1 MALKIKNE
9 KGEWVIDQKAIQTS
23 IIDAE
28 GNFESDHVEGALR
41 ELSDRIKQGEGMEEL
56 EIKINAVSDKVGS
69 VSSQV
74 DTLNLKVNVLEED
87 VEWLKENGGGGGTG
101 SVLPTITS
109 EFTDVAIDKGE
120 SIEIPIFFSSPNMG
134 DGTAYVT
141 INNILVFK
149 VNVTQGNNVIK
160 IESRY
165 LEGKTENKV
174 AIYVKDRASLVS
186 NQLSWTVIAGGIELS
201 TTFDYEVDY
210 GITDTIRIP
219 YTIETGLSDPITLIM
234 TVDGEEKSYSAVNGI
249 NFIDVLGSTIGFGA
263 HTVKLQA
270 FVGKYKSNIIT
281 FNIVVVSTQNLYV
294 SSSFVDNSE
303 FVYGVPII
311 VPYRL
316 SKKSTEDF
324 MVYLSIDNVVQKT
337 QTLPVGSYSWTIQ
350 KLSVGSH
357 TITIRVVSLDGA
369 EDISLNLTAIV
380 KKGDYT
386 PIEDVTVGLICDL
399 NAMGKNN
406 NDDDVTTWV
415 DATGNGHNGKLVNF
429 NFGANG
435 FINDELVCD
444 NNAYVVIE
452 WSPWKD
458 NALTG
463 STIDLIY
470 TPINTGVEEARVI
483 DYTEI
488 TDSNSTNEI
497 KPFKGL
503 FADILRTI
511 PASASSGTS
520 AGKVNLDDQSGEIHL
535 TWVLDRSNK
544 FFKVYVDGV
553 LCRIMFL
560 SDSGSGVNKFYED
573 FSLSSYIYLNST
585 KGKTCGTNNIRRF
598 RVYDHALTSDQVIQ
612 NHLAS
617 ITDLEKQEEMY
628 NFNYKNT
635 TLPKMYLTGDTTN
648 MTHEQTVPMGI
659 EYISPNEDKYGQ
671 SFNTGIQNNPVR
683 IQGTSSLQY
692 VRHNYTIFLKDE
704 YGADMFYNPYGEGS
718 VAENVFC
725 LKADYVESSHANN
738 TGMAKFINDCVYDTK
753 TPMQSENPN
762 CRTTINGFPIEV
774 YINGEYMGVYNFN
787 HDRYST
793 KSLGYDYKK
802 YPNML
807 VYEINSNSNVS
818 AGAFYK
824 YGENETSSSGVTELE
839 YYKRDFNLIY
849 GNRTTDS
856 DTYAEI
862 KTLVEWVSLAEQ
874 DLFRET
880 ISEHFNKEYLF
891 RYFLVV
897 LMIGAVDSL
906 GKNMK
911 IMTTDG
917 LVWYPTFYDI
927 DTCLGLDNSG
937 YLTIEPDVEIES
949 GSYNTSNSN
958 LWTKVWNYFNAEIK
972 EEWSKMRQGNFT
984 LDNLMN
990 YIYDEQIAKIPA
1002 KMYNDDAQVKYL
1014 DFGSLYTYCCHGD
1027 KKHQIKRWLRERIAY
1042 VDTMMGYFTSQD
1054 DYVTIRMNKTGN
1066 VYFDVTTYIPLY
1078 FTVKWSNAT
1087 GGTQTFKIGRG
1098 KKVRFSYNSTTSTDQ
1113 EIIIYHAQYI
1123 KRLDNLNNLNPSS
1136 CILSNAYRLTE
1147 ITINSDYLYNIN
1159 LTNNR
1164 YLKKL
1169 DLKNCTALGTVTAT
1183 GSSLDLQNCKY
1194 LEYCN
1199 VYNTALTEVQLN
1211 TSGGSLQEIY
1221 YPSTIQSITMI
1232 KQPMLRVLGIP
1243 YNSIPTGLYNVTLQ
1257 ECPNIERLNTST
1269 SSSIYTSFV
1278 GMKYCRNLTLRQSFD
1293 KEGFNLAFTDF
1304 LNLKSLTIENMYNM
1318 ESFKLT
1324 NICKFNGTRTLKYI
1338 KIANCPRLETIEL
1351 NNSGTTYYIG
1361 FADNSVLNL
1370 GQLPTLKTLRATATV
1385 HGLKDI
1391 VVPQSL
1397 EILDFNNSGASYVGT
1412 VGDLAIGDGHSSVV
1426 NIFPSSRCVVY
1437 DGISD
1442 PYVVYSGEESDFNG
1456 IDLTNMNN
1464 IKDINFLTLTN
1475 INRTKNFAIAPTSIN
1490 PNFNTNRDNSTYLYF
1505 QPEGSINLTNYT
1517 GGFSRFFKGID
1528 LTRLEIICNNNNMSQ
1543 TDLSYCFYDCIFT
1556 DSAPISNFLT
1566 KFTAINNL
1574 SYCFSET
1581 EFSDANI
1588 LNGLHYGSEVNLDYC
1603 FYNCPLTSI
1612 VGITLPNTIVSM
1624 NSTFRNTNITQIR
1637 DFYLKCRGGVANLFA
1652 SCTNLETVDNF
1663 TMEYVTDAHSM
1674 FYNCYGLT
1682 TFNRVTIPNTCT
1694 NLVSFLNGCTNL
1706 ETITNLTVGSGVT
1719 SATSW
1724 LPNSIKTLT
1733 GITINNSACKLGGL
1747 TNLTSVSDI
1756 NLNATDC
1763 SSMFS
1768 RCSSLVNVNNIIIG
1782 DECTSMSRFFY
1793 NCTKLPTS
1801 YFTDDNI
1808 PPYVSDISYL
1818 YYHCDAMTG
1827 SDFRFPTTVTDC
1839 TGAFYYVSNITNVTN
1854 NWETTYDN
1862 NITPTDCYLWCTG
1875 LKTINNGGY
1884 VLEESEHPLEKIP
1897 EEWGGIGLTEDNSWE
1912 MEVDMSYTNGS
1923 GQLLLDLWID
1933 FHAEKYVPSSQAYP
1947 AYILWGD
1954 GSISVKNVYSV
1965 SNKTYMNH
1973 VYKESG
1979 VYIVKGTKTA
1989 PYMSN
1994 NRIAYGDSCVSPYH
2008 VCTRL
2013 NRLNKNATYKPTSS
2027 YPLAYGQKLTYAN
2040 LEGIKI
2046 GSDAKSLAYYS
2057 SKLETLI
2064 LKDVTLTGN
2073 ASNLITDCGAIKT
2086 LDITNLTANGD
2097 LTYPFNSAWNTET
2110 LIGLDIQ
2117 KLTENTT
2124 SLEGFFAYYRRE
2136 DDLDVSG
2143 MVHSGITDLS
2153 YMFSNIRVNSIIG
2166 IDTWDTSGVTS
2177 MIHMFDQAR
2186 IFSDFN
2192 VTGLVT
2198 SSVTSLQYMFK
2209 RFMYDLNSDQQKLC
2223 YDNFKVT
2230 GMDTWDTSGVTSL
2243 KETFSYSRLF
2253 MYYPEVITQLAT
2265 WDVSKVTDL
2274 TETFSYAYVY
2284 DLSFLEEWNI
2294 QLVTTMY
2301 RFLYYAKAYYY
2312 DFMNAERNVLN
2323 TSLNLSGWD
2332 VSHIIHNTSYPPL
2345 TDTFTRCFLTDINL
2359 SNWKL
2364 TSLTRISN
2372 QMFSGTILNSLV
2384 LDNWDVSN
2392 IEYMGSVFQNAVF
2405 ENDITI
2411 NWNLPKCTDFT
2422 NTFESAVFKKSITLN
2437 WTTPSARSMLGTF
2450 SSMNYNDNSSTTSWR
2465 TPLDTLDLSSWDF
2478 SKVEV
2483 AKSTFED
2490 TNIKNIIFNP
2500 NNTWDSIK
2508 DMQYFVA
2515 SSISINYNPT
2525 GTSITGLRLNFNF
2538 DFSIDV
2544 STIYKYNSSAVG
2556 TSAGVTK
2563 LDVPDYNMLNTA
2575 VRHFDNI
2582 VLMSNPNPTSSDYVG
2597 SITETFWTSYTDAS
2611 VELIFAE
2618 NTFEHGVNNYYFS
2631 SSVKSG
2637 NYMFRKLTTTSRQS
2651 FVDSLYDRTAN
2662 GLESADLILGTIN
2675 VACFT
2680 DEQIATMT
2688 NKGYIIT

>member
-28 GNFESDHVEGALR
+28 GNFESNHVEGALR

-56 EIKINAVSDKVGS
+56 EIKINAVTDKVGS
-69 VSSQV
+69 VGSQV
-74 DTLNLKVNVLEED
+74 NTLNTKVNVLEED
-87 VEWLKENGGGGGTG
+87 VEWLKENGGGGTG

-141 INNILVFK
+141 INNILAFK
-149 VNVTQGNNVIK
+149 IDVAQGNNVIK
-160 IESRY
+160 IDASY

-234 TVDGEEKSYSAVNGI
+234 TVDGEETSYDAVNGI
-249 NFIDVLGSTIGFGA
+249 NFIDILGSTIGFGA

-294 SSSFVDNSE
+294 SSSFVNGSE
-303 FVYGVPII
+303 FDYSVPII

-316 SKKSTEDF
+316 SKKSTENF
-324 MVYLSIDNVVQKT
+324 MVYLSVDNTVQKT

-357 TITIRVVSLDGA
+357 TITIRVVSLDGT
-369 EDISLNLTAIV
+369 EDISLNLTVIV

-386 PIEDVTVGLICDL
+386 PVEDVTVGLICDL

-406 NDDDVTTWV
+406 NDDNVTTWV

-535 TWVLDRSNK
+535 TWVLDRNNK

-704 YGADMFYNPYGEGS
+704 YGADMYYNPYGEGS

-849 GNRTTDS
+849 GNRTADS

-958 LWTKVWNYFNAEIK
+958 LWKKVWNYFNAEIK

-1054 DYVTIRMNKTGN
+1054 DYVTIRMNKTGS

-1087 GGTQTFKIGRG
+1087 NGTETIKVGRG

-1136 CILSNAYRLTE
+1136 CILANAYRLTE

-1169 DLKNCTALGTVTAT
+1169 DLRNCTALGTVTAT

-1232 KQPMLRVLGIP
+1232 KQPMLKVLGIP
-1243 YNSIPTGLYNVTLQ
+1243 YDSIPTGLYNITLQ

-1278 GMKYCRNLTLRQSFD
+1278 AMKYCANLTLRQSFD
-1293 KEGFNLAFTDF
+1293 KERFNLAFTDF
-1304 LNLKSLTIENMYNM
+1304 LNLKSLVIENMYNM
-1318 ESFKLT
+1318 KSFKLID
-1324 NICKFNGTRTLKYI
+1324 ICKYNSTRTLKYI
-1338 KIANCPRLETIEL
+1338 KIANCPNLETIEL
-1351 NNSGTTYYIG
+1351 GNTSNTYYIG
-1361 FADNSVLNL
+1361 FADNAVLNL
-1370 GQLPTLKTLRATATV
+1370 GQLPTLKTLRAIATV

-1397 EILDFNNSGASYVGT
+1397 ETLEFNNIGASYTGT
-1412 VGDLAIGDGHSSVV
+1412 VGGLSIGNGHSSVV

-1442 PYVVYSGEESDFNG
+1442 PYVVYSGEESGFNG

-1475 INRTKNFAIAPTSIN
+1475 INRTKNFAISPTSIN

-1517 GGFSRFFKGID
+1517 GSFSSFFKGID
-1528 LTRLEIICNNNNMSQ
+1528 LTRLEIICNNNNMPQ
-1543 TDLSYCFYDCIFT
+1543 TDLSYCFYGSIFT
-1556 DSAPISNFLT
+1556 NSEPISNFLT

-1588 LNGLHYGSEVNLDYC
+1588 LNNIPYGSEVNLDYC

-1612 VGITLPNTIVSM
+1612 EGVTLPNTIVSM
-1624 NSTFRNTNITQIR
+1624 DSTFRNTNITQIR
-1637 DFYLKCRGGVANLFA
+1637 DFYLKCRGSVANLFA

-1663 TMEYVTDAHSM
+1663 TMEYITSAYSM
-1674 FYNCYGLT
+1674 FYNCYSLT
-1682 TFNRVTIPNTCT
+1682 MFNRVTIPNTCT
-1694 NLVSFLNGCTNL
+1694 SLVSFLASCTNL
-1706 ETITNLTVGSGVT
+1706 ETITNFTIGSGVLD
-1719 SATSW
+1719 SFGW
-1724 LPNSIKTLT
+1724 LPNSIRTLT
-1733 GITINNSACKLGGL
+1733 GITINNDSCKLKAL
-1747 TNLTSVSDI
+1747 INLTSVSDI
-1756 NLNATDC
+1756 TLNTTDC
-1763 SSMFS
+1763 SNMFNG
-1768 RCSSLVNVNNIIIG
+1768 CNSLVNVNNIVIG
-1782 DECTSMSRFFY
+1782 DECISISRFFY
-1793 NCTKLPTS
+1793 NCANLPTS

-1808 PPYVSDISYL
+1808 PPHVRDISYL
-1818 YYHCDAMTG
+1818 YYSCSNMTG

-1839 TGAFYYVSNITNVTN
+1839 TKAFYSVSNITNVTN

-1862 NITPTDCYLWCTG
+1862 DIITTDCYLWCTG
-1875 LKTINNGGY
+1875 LKTINNGDY
-1884 VLEESEHPLEKIP
+1884 VLEENTNPLEIIP
-1897 EEWGGIGLTEDNSWE
+1897 EEWGGIGLTRDNSWE
-1912 MEVDMSYTNGS
+1912 MEVNMSYTNSS
-1923 GQLLLDLWID
+1923 GELLLDLWID
-1933 FHAEKYVPSSQAYP
+1933 LHAEKYVPSSQAYP
-1947 AYILWGD
+1947 AYIIWGD

-1973 VYKESG
+1973 VYEKSG
-1979 VYIVKGTKTA
+1979 VYIVRGTKTA

-1994 NRIAYGDSCVSPYH
+1994 GRVSYGSTCVSPYN

-2013 NRLNKNATYKPTSS
+2013 NRLNKNAVYSPSS
-2027 YPLAYGQKLTYAN
+2027 NYPLVYGTQITYAN
-2040 LEGIKI
+2040 LEGIQIKNN
-2046 GSDAKSLAYYS
+2046 SNNLAYYS

-2064 LKDVTLTGN
+2064 LKDVTLLGT
-2073 ASNLITDCGAIKT
+2073 ASNLIISCNAIKT
-2086 LDITNLTANGD
+2086 LDVTNLTANGD
-2097 LTYPFNSAWNTET
+2097 LTYPFNNAWNTET
-2110 LIGLDIQ
+2110 IIGLDVK
-2117 KLTENTT
+2117 KLVENTT
-2124 SLEGFFAYYRRE
+2124 TLRGFFSSYQRE
-2136 DDLDVSG
+2136 DDLDVTG
-2143 MVHSGITDLS
+2143 LVHSRATDLT
-2153 YMFSNIRVNSIIG
+2153 YMFSDTKINSIIG
-2166 IDTWDTSGVTS
+2166 METWNTSAVTDMS
-2177 MIHMFDQAR
+2177 NMFRNATVLK
-2186 IFSDFN
+2186 DFN

-2198 SSVTSLQYMFK
+2198 STTTELNGMFYQ
-2209 RFMYDLNSDQQKLC
+2209 FMKNLSSDQRELC
-2223 YDNFKVT
+2223 YANFRVI
-2230 GMDTWDTSGVTSL
+2230 GMDTWDTSSVTDMANM
-2243 KETFSYSRLF
+2243 FSYSRLF
-2253 MYYPEVITQLAT
+2253 TYYPETATQLT
-2265 WDVSKVTDL
+2265 NWNVGNVQDL
-2274 TETFSYAYVY
+2274 SYFLYSAYVY
-2284 DLSFLEEWNI
+2284 DLSFLEGWNI
-2294 QLVTTMY
+2294 TSVTTLY
-2301 RFLYYAKAYYY
+2301 YFLYESKNYFYS
-2312 DFMNAERNVLN
+2312 FMNSERNVSN
-2323 TSLNLSGWD
+2323 TSLDLSGWD
-2332 VSHIIHNTSYPPL
+2332 VSNIVNNATYPPL
-2345 TDTFTRCFLTDINL
+2345 SYSFASTYLTNINL
-2359 SNWKL
+2359 RGWRL
-2364 TSLTRISN
+2364 TGLTTLIN
-2372 QMFSGTILNSLV
+2372 PMFSYTVLDNLV
-2384 LDNWDVSN
+2384 LDDWDVSTITVMN
-2392 IEYMGSVFQNAVF
+2392 TLFSYAIFN
-2405 ENDITI
+2405 NDTVI
-2411 NWNLPKCTDFT
+2411 NWNLPNCTDLT
-2422 NTFESAVFKKSITLN
+2422 NTFRGTIFKKTITLN
-2437 WTTPSARSMLGTF
+2437 WSTPSLRATLGTF
-2450 SSMNYNDNSSTTSWR
+2450 SNINYNNNSTSGNWKE
-2465 TPLDTLDLSSWDF
+2465 PLERLDLSSWDF
-2478 SKVEV
+2478 SKVEI
-2483 AKSTFED
+2483 AKSMFED
-2490 TNIKNIIFNP
+2490 TNIQNIIFNS
-2500 NNTWDSIK
+2500 NNTWDKIK

-2515 SSISINYNPT
+2515 SSISTTYNPS
-2525 GTSITGLRLNFNF
+2525 GISIIGLRLNFDFN
-2538 DFSIDV
+2538 FSIAV
-2544 STIYKYNSSAVG
+2544 SSIYKYNVSAPS
-2556 TSAGVTK
+2556 TSAGTTK
-2563 LDVPDYNMLNTA
+2563 IDVPDYNMLNTA

-2582 VLMSNPNPTSSDYVG
+2582 VLMSNPNPTSSDYSG
-2597 SITETFWTSYTDAS
+2597 SITENLWKNYADAS

-2631 SSVKSG
+2631 IKSG
-2637 NYMFRKLTTTSRQS
+2637 DYMFRKLTKTSRQS

-2662 GLESADLILGTIN
+2662 GLESADLVLGAIN
-2675 VACFT
+2675 ITCFT

>member
-56 EIKINAVSDKVGS
+56 EIKINAVTDKVGS

-74 DTLNLKVNVLEED
+74 NTLNTKVNALEED

-141 INNILVFK
+141 INDILAFK
-149 VNVTQGNNVIK
+149 VNITQGNNVIK
-160 IESRY
+160 IESSY

-219 YTIETGLSDPITLIM
+219 YTIVTGLSDPITLTM

-249 NFIDVLGSTIGFGA
+249 NFIDILGSTIGFGA

-294 SSSFVDNSE
+294 SSSFVNNSE

-324 MVYLSIDNVVQKT
+324 MVYLSIDNVVRKT

-386 PIEDVTVGLICDL
+386 PIEDFTVGLICDL

-429 NFGANG
+429 NFGTNG

-483 DYTEI
+483 DYTTI
-488 TDSNSTNEI
+488 TDDTSTAEV

-535 TWVLDRSNK
+535 TWVLDRTNK

-725 LKADYVESSHANN
+725 LKADYIESSHANN

-774 YINGEYMGVYNFN
+774 YINGKYMGVYNFN

-802 YPNML
+802 YPSML

-824 YGENETSSSGVTELE
+824 YGENTTSSSGVTELE

-849 GNRTTDS
+849 GGNRTTDS

-862 KTLVEWVSLAEQ
+862 KTLVEWVSTAEQ

-937 YLTIEPDVEIES
+937 YLNIEPDVEIES

-1054 DYVTIRMNKTGN
+1054 DYVTIRMNKTGS

-1078 FTVKWSNAT
+1078 FTVKWSNASA
-1087 GGTQTFKIGRG
+1087 GKQTFKIGRG
-1098 KKVRFSYNSTTSTDQ
+1098 EKVRFSYNSTTSTDQ

-1164 YLKKL
+1164 YLKRL

-1199 VYNTALTEVQLN
+1199 VSNTALTEVQLN

-1232 KQPMLRVLGIP
+1232 KQPMLKVLGIP
-1243 YNSIPTGLYNVTLQ
+1243 YSSIPTGLYNVTLQ
-1257 ECPNIERLNTST
+1257 ECPNIERLNTSA
-1269 SSSIYTSFV
+1269 SYSNYTSFV
-1278 GMKYCRNLTLRQSFD
+1278 GMKYCANLTLRQSFD
-1293 KEGFNLAFTDF
+1293 KEGFALTFTDF

-1318 ESFKLT
+1318 ESFELT
-1324 NICKFNGTRTLKYI
+1324 NICKSNGTRTLNYI
-1338 KIANCPRLETIEL
+1338 KIANCPKLETVEL
-1351 NNSGTTYYIG
+1351 NNSSSTYYIG
-1361 FADNSVLNL
+1361 FADDAVLNL

-1385 HGLKDI
+1385 RGLKDI
-1391 VVPQSL
+1391 VIPQSL
-1397 EILDFNNSGASYVGT
+1397 EILDFNNSGASNV
-1412 VGDLAIGDGHSSVV
+1412 GDGHSSVV

-1437 DGISD
+1437 DGISE

-1456 IDLTNMNN
+1456 IDLTDMNN

-1475 INRTKNFAIAPTSIN
+1475 INRTKNFAIAPTNIN
-1490 PNFNTNRDNSTYLYF
+1490 PNFNTNRDNNIYLYF

-1517 GGFSRFFKGID
+1517 GSFSRFFKGID
-1528 LTRLEIICNNNNMSQ
+1528 LTRLEIICNNNNMPQ
-1543 TDLSYCFYDCIFT
+1543 TDLSYCFFGSIFT
-1556 DSAPISNFLT
+1556 DSEPISNFLT

-1588 LNGLHYGSEVNLDYC
+1588 LNGLHYGGEVNLDYC

-1612 VGITLPNTIVSM
+1612 EGVTLPNTIVSM
-1624 NSTFRNTNITQIR
+1624 NSTFRNTNITQIK
-1637 DFYLKCRGGVANLFA
+1637 DFYLKCRGNVVNLFN
-1652 SCTNLETVDNF
+1652 SCKNLETVDNF
-1663 TMEYVTDAHSM
+1663 TMEYVTDAYSM
-1674 FYNCYGLT
+1674 FSNCYSLK

-1694 NLVSFLNGCTNL
+1694 GLDSFLGSCTNL
-1706 ETITNLTVGSGVT
+1706 ETITNLVVGSGVT

-1724 LPNSIKTLT
+1724 LPNYIKTLT
-1733 GITINNSACKLGGL
+1733 GITINNGSCKFKGL
-1747 TNLTSVSDI
+1747 TNLTSASDI

-1763 SSMFS
+1763 SSMFEG
-1768 RCSSLVNVNNIIIG
+1768 CSSLVNVNNIIIG
-1782 DECTSMSRFFY
+1782 DECISVSRFFY
-1793 NCTKLPTS
+1793 NCEKLSTGC
-1801 YFTDDNI
+1801 FTDANI
-1808 PPYVSDISYL
+1808 PPYIRDISYL
-1818 YYHCDAMTG
+1818 YYRCYAMTG

-1839 TGAFYYVSNITNVTN
+1839 TGAFLYVSNLTNVTN

-1862 NITPTDCYLWCTG
+1862 NITTKNCYLQCAG
-1875 LKTINNGGY
+1875 LKTINNGDY
-1884 VLEESEHPLEKIP
+1884 VLGENEHPLEKIP

-1933 FHAEKYVPSSQAYP
+1933 VGAEKTVSSTQAYP

-1954 GSISVKNVYSV
+1954 GSVSVQNVYSAT
-1965 SNKTYMNH
+1965 NKTYMNH
-1973 VYKESG
+1973 TYKESG
-1979 VYIVKGTKTA
+1979 VYIVKGTKTT
-1989 PYMSN
+1989 PYMSSS
-1994 NRIAYGDSCVSPYH
+1994 RISYGDSCVSPYY
-2008 VCTRL
+2008 VCTKL
-2013 NRLNKNATYKPTSS
+2013 NRLNKNATATPSS
-2027 YPLAYGQKLTYAN
+2027 NPPLVYGQKITYAN

-2046 GSDAKSLAYYS
+2046 GYGSSCLAYYS
-2057 SKLETLI
+2057 PKLETLI
-2064 LKDVTLTGN
+2064 LKDVTLIGN
-2073 ASNLITDCGAIKT
+2073 NSNLITNCGALKT
-2086 LDITNLTANGD
+2086 LDVTNLTANGD
-2097 LTYPFNSAWNTET
+2097 LTYPFNTAWNVENI
-2110 LIGLDIQ
+2110 IGLDVK
-2117 KLTENTT
+2117 KLAENTT
-2124 SLEGFFAYYRRE
+2124 TLKGFFAYYQRE

-2153 YMFSNIRVNSIIG
+2153 YMFSNFKANSIIG
-2166 IDTWDTSGVTS
+2166 MDTWNTSSVTS
-2177 MIHMFDQAR
+2177 VRYMFSSAN
-2186 IFSDFN
+2186 IFSGLN

-2198 SSVTSLQYMFK
+2198 STITSLECMFSH
-2209 RFMYDLNSDQQKLC
+2209 FMYDLNSDQRKLC
-2223 YDNFKVT
+2223 YDNFKVI
-2230 GMDTWDTSGVTSL
+2230 GMDTWDTSCVESL
-2243 KETFSYSRLF
+2243 NETFSYSKLF
-2253 MYYPEVITQLAT
+2253 VYYPEVITQLVT
-2265 WDVSKVTDL
+2265 WDVGSVRDL
-2274 TETFSYAYVY
+2274 TSTFYYAYVY

-2294 QLVTTMY
+2294 QSVTTMY
-2301 RFLYYAKAYYY
+2301 RFLYYTKAYYY
-2312 DFMNAERNVLN
+2312 DFMNPERNVLN

-2332 VSHIIHNTSYPPL
+2332 VSNIRDNTSSPPL
-2345 TDTFTRCFLTDINL
+2345 TDTFSSCFLTDINL
-2359 SNWKL
+2359 SNWNLIGL
-2364 TSLTRISN
+2364 TKIIDK
-2372 QMFSGTILNSLV
+2372 MFSSTILNSLV

-2392 IEYMGSVFQNAVF
+2392 VVYMGAVFQDAVF

-2422 NTFESAVFKKSITLN
+2422 NTFKRTVFKKSVTLN
-2437 WTTPSARSMLGTF
+2437 WTTPSARSMLGIF
-2450 SSMNYNDNSSTTSWR
+2450 SSTNYNTPQDWK
-2465 TPLDTLDLSSWDF
+2465 TPLGTLDLSSWDF

-2483 AKSTFED
+2483 AKSMFED

-2508 DMQYFVA
+2508 DIQYFVA
-2515 SSISINYNPT
+2515 SGGSTNET
-2525 GTSITGLRLNFNF
+2525 GISITGLRLNFNF

-2544 STIYKYNSSAVG
+2544 STIYDYNSSAIN
-2556 TSAGVTK
+2556 TSAGMTK

-2582 VLMSNPNPTSSDYVG
+2582 VLMSNPNPTSSDSVG
-2597 SITETFWTSYTDAS
+2597 SITEAYWTSYTDAS

-2631 SSVKSG
+2631 STRKSG
-2637 NYMFRKLTTTSRQS
+2637 NYMFRKLTITSRQS

-2662 GLESADLILGTIN
+2662 GLENADLILGEIN

-2680 DEQIATMT
+2680 DKQIATMT